1 MNNEW
6 LYQVRIKLP
15 QDLADDLRSESNLDI
30 SKKINKIARKHQ
42 TRPVCTLDGFLDYVK
57 EAEKNDIK
65 DYPLYHWTK
74 SVVQDP
80 DKQIKHSKSF
90 AFYFGDEQIYE
101 KELAVSLY
109 NDLVEFNDENII
121 EEIKVNLDKSFGNNY
136 DFRRVEKVGP
146 KVSAELLKSG
156 VIAISLSLA
165 IMLIYIWVRFEWQF
179 SLGAILA
186 LFHDVIVTLGVFSL
200 FSLEINLSIIAAVL
214 TCLLYTSDAADE

>member
-6 LYQVRIKLP
+6 LYQVRIKLS

-57 EAEKNDIK
+57 EAERNNIN

-90 AFYFGDEQIYE
+90 AYYFGDEQIYE

-109 NDLVEFNDENII
+109 NDLVEFNDENKI
-121 EEIKVNLDKSFGNNY
+121 EEIKMIDSNPRNNPQPPRIKTNL
-136 DFRRVEKVGP
+136 
-146 KVSAELLKSG
+146 
-156 VIAISLSLA
+156 
-165 IMLIYIWVRFEWQF
+165 
-179 SLGAILA
+179 
-186 LFHDVIVTLGVFSL
+186 
-200 FSLEINLSIIAAVL
+200 
-214 TCLLYTSDAADE
+214 

>member
-30 SKKINKIARKHQ
+30 SKKINNIARKHQ

-57 EAEKNDIK
+57 EAERNNIK

-90 AFYFGDEQIYE
+90 AFYFGDEQIYD
-101 KELAVSLY
+101 KERAVSLY
-109 NDLVEFNDENII
+109 NDLVEFNDNNKI
-121 EEIKVNLDKSFGNNY
+121 EEIKMIDSNPRNNPQPPRIKTNL
-136 DFRRVEKVGP
+136 
-146 KVSAELLKSG
+146 
-156 VIAISLSLA
+156 
-165 IMLIYIWVRFEWQF
+165 
-179 SLGAILA
+179 
-186 LFHDVIVTLGVFSL
+186 
-200 FSLEINLSIIAAVL
+200 
-214 TCLLYTSDAADE
+214 

>member
-1 MNNEW
+1 MKNEW

-15 QDLADDLRSESNLDI
+15 QDLADDLRNYSKLDI
-30 SKKINKIARKHQ
+30 SKEIIKIAKKYQ

-101 KELAVSLY
+101 KKRAVSLY
-109 NDLVEFNDENII
+109 NDLVQFNNENNI
-121 EEIKVNLDKSFGNNY
+121 EEIKMIDSNPENNPQPPKIKTNL
-136 DFRRVEKVGP
+136 
-146 KVSAELLKSG
+146 
-156 VIAISLSLA
+156 
-165 IMLIYIWVRFEWQF
+165 
-179 SLGAILA
+179 
-186 LFHDVIVTLGVFSL
+186 
-200 FSLEINLSIIAAVL
+200 
-214 TCLLYTSDAADE
+214 

>member
-1 MNNEW
+1 MNNKW

-15 QDLADDLRSESNLDI
+15 KDLADDLRNYSKLDI
-30 SKKINKIARKHQ
+30 SKKINKIARKYQ

-101 KELAVSLY
+101 KKRAVSLY
-109 NDLVEFNDENII
+109 NDLVQFNNENNI
-121 EEIKVNLDKSFGNNY
+121 EEIKMIDSNPENNPQPPKIKTNL
-136 DFRRVEKVGP
+136 
-146 KVSAELLKSG
+146 
-156 VIAISLSLA
+156 
-165 IMLIYIWVRFEWQF
+165 
-179 SLGAILA
+179 
-186 LFHDVIVTLGVFSL
+186 
-200 FSLEINLSIIAAVL
+200 
-214 TCLLYTSDAADE
+214 

>member
-15 QDLADDLRSESNLDI
+15 QDLADDLRNYSKLDI
-30 SKKINKIARKHQ
+30 SKKINKIARKYQ

-109 NDLVEFNDENII
+109 KDLVEFNDDNKI
-121 EEIKVNLDKSFGNNY
+121 EEIKVIDSNPENNPQPPRIKTNL
-136 DFRRVEKVGP
+136 
-146 KVSAELLKSG
+146 
-156 VIAISLSLA
+156 
-165 IMLIYIWVRFEWQF
+165 
-179 SLGAILA
+179 
-186 LFHDVIVTLGVFSL
+186 
-200 FSLEINLSIIAAVL
+200 
-214 TCLLYTSDAADE
+214 

>member
-30 SKKINKIARKHQ
+30 SKKINKIARKHL

-90 AFYFGDEQIYE
+90 AFYFGDEQIY
-101 KELAVSLY
+101 KKDLAVSLY
-109 NDLVEFNDENII
+109 NDLVEFNDENKI
-121 EEIKVNLDKSFGNNY
+121 EEIKMIDSNPRNNPQPPRIKTNL
-136 DFRRVEKVGP
+136 
-146 KVSAELLKSG
+146 
-156 VIAISLSLA
+156 
-165 IMLIYIWVRFEWQF
+165 
-179 SLGAILA
+179 
-186 LFHDVIVTLGVFSL
+186 
-200 FSLEINLSIIAAVL
+200 
-214 TCLLYTSDAADE
+214 